1 MLTLTPD
8 RIFFEQGSEILT
20 WAITDSESSE
30 LISIIGEVGRI
41 VDQSMESDIMN
52 EAIYSMNGPIIRI
65 TDRVVEVEQ
74 SQGNTAALPFKQE
87 LAVPLE
93 ELEDLISEM
102 KRDK

>member
-1 MLTLTPD
+1 MLILTRD
-8 RIFFEQGSEILT
+8 RIYIQRDDGILT
-20 WAITDSESSE
+20 RALTASESSE
-30 LISIIGEVGRI
+30 LISIVTRI
-41 VDQSMESDIMN
+41 CET
-52 EAIYSMNGPIIRI
+52 EGAIYSMNGPIIRI

>member
-52 EAIYSMNGPIIRI
+52 EAIYSMIGSIVELIGRII
-65 TDRVVEVEQ
+65 DVER

-102 KRDK
+102 KKDK